1 MTSLSQTDFISGSI
15 YQREQHASL
24 LFLSCSRLLYWD
36 LYFNIHLSAC
46 CGDTQRVEDSLPRL
60 FIIHKDAPQIL
71 SRVEILIHQGAS
83 IFAWSNKVCVWFQT
97 SNRILKLV
105 IRIEKFLWR
114 QGMIG
119 LVTVSVCLIVSECF
133 LWTHQICFLL
143 GPKITLYSNKCLDM
157 VHEGH
162 HRRICDSVGP
172 LVRIRPIFK
181 TRMYSVFSIRSIFKT
196 RIYLVFGQNLLSSPT
211 LVWVVLIF
219 SECHT
224 SGLTSPE

>member
-1 MTSLSQTDFISGSI
+1 MTKGEEGERRVFGEIGFISINDLTFTNWFYLWINLSERACCKSVVFVLLPASVLRFI
-15 YQREQHASL
+15 FQYSFISL
-24 LFLSCSRLLYWD
+24 LWWHTAGGGLAAKTIYNLQSR
-36 LYFNIHLSAC
+36 
-46 CGDTQRVEDSLPRL
+46 E
-60 FIIHKDAPQIL
+60 DAPQIL

-157 VHEGH
+157 VHKGH
-162 HRRICDSVGP
+162 HHHWSQRLSW
-172 LVRIRPIFK
+172 
-181 TRMYSVFSIRSIFKT
+181 SIIDASWQ
-196 RIYLVFGQNLLSSPT
+196 G
-211 LVWVVLIF
+211 WW
-219 SECHT
+219 
-224 SGLTSPE
+224 G

>member
-1 MTSLSQTDFISGSI
+1 MTKGEEGELRVFGEIGFISI
-15 YQREQHASL
+15 NDLTFTNWFYL
-24 LFLSCSRLLYWD
+24 WINLSERAACKSVVFVPSRLLYWD

-46 CGDTQRVEDSLPRL
+46 CGDTQRVEDLLPRL

-172 LVRIRPIFK
+172 LVRIR
-181 TRMYSVFSIRSIFKT
+181 SIFKT
-196 RIYLVFGQNLLSSPT
+196 QMYSVKIVY
-211 LVWVVLIF
+211 
-219 SECHT
+219 
-224 SGLTSPE
+224 